1 MTANARRAARLLVT
15 GALLLGSFAP
25 VVAPPARADEHYTM
39 ETRASYA
46 VRPDDGVVD
55 VTVAID
61 FTNTTPDP
69 AGQFSVFEEIKIA
82 VHDEATEVSAED
94 GEGELEVA
102 VSVEDDVNVATVALR
117 DDLRYEE
124 TAEVVVTWTLADSE
138 DPQLRVRPSVVVF
151 PAWGFGTSSEV
162 RVDVPGGY
170 EVRVD
175 GDPLTADGDTLVSG
189 PIEDPSQW
197 LALVIA
203 AQPVEYANFDSTVP
217 LGGGTADL
225 RVRAFADDEAWGE
238 RTSALV
244 SGALPLIEEEVGLP
258 YPRIGQLIVTETVSS
273 GGSGFGE
280 PPTTGTEIAVAF
292 DQPPFTALHQVTHV
306 WLSPAL
312 IDVRWLREG
321 LTSHVAARV
330 SDSLDVERPFEP
342 SERAAELADA
352 AFALDAW
359 SADAGPDGEAYG
371 YAASWAFVSELEST
385 VGGEAIRTVLA
396 RVAAGV
402 GPYQS
407 ADVEPAPLPDGVAAP
422 ATALTTRSFLDH
434 LEIVSGQDVGDAFA
448 ATILTEGDVALLPE
462 RAEARAA
469 FAELV
474 EAGGSWQAPDPVHG
488 AMTAWQFADARA
500 QIAEAAAWL
509 ERRDDLLAAMEDV
522 GLAAPDRLKQ
532 AYRTYGGGAEAVDE
546 LEAEQAVVDAYA
558 DAAAEVNAERSFIG
572 RIGLIGGPDPSVQL
586 NLASGRFADGD
597 LRGAI
602 EAVTEAQRIVAS
614 AETGGVVRVASAFVV
629 ALLVLALA
637 VLLFRRRS
645 TYTAP
650 S

>member
-1 MTANARRAARLLVT
+1 MTAPARRAVRTLV
-15 GALLLGSFAP
+15 AAFLLLGSFAP
-25 VVAPPARADEHYTM
+25 MAKPVRAAEYTM
-39 ETRASYA
+39 ETQANYA
-46 VRPDDGVVD
+46 VRPDDGVID
-55 VTVAID
+55 VMVTID

-69 AGQFSVFEEIKIA
+69 EGQVSVFDEIKIA
-82 VHDEATEVSAED
+82 VHDEATEVAAED
-94 GEGELEVA
+94 GEGDLA
-102 VSVEDDVNVATVALR
+102 VSVAVEDDVNVATVDLR

-124 TAEVVVTWTLADSE
+124 TAEVVLTWTLPDTE
-138 DPQLRVRPSVVVF
+138 DPQLRIRPSVVVF

-162 RVDVPGGY
+162 RVAVPGGY

-175 GDPLTADGDTLVSG
+175 GDPLTAEGDVLVSG
-189 PIEDPSQW
+189 PIADPSQW
-197 LALVIA
+197 LALVTA
-203 AQPVEYANFDSTVP
+203 VQPIDYANFDSTVP
-217 LGGGTADL
+217 LAGGTADL

-238 RTSALV
+238 RTSTLI

-280 PPTTGTEIAVAF
+280 LPTTGTEIAVAF

-312 IDVRWLREG
+312 IDARWLREG

-330 SDSLDVERPFEP
+330 SDALDVERPFDP
-342 SERAAELADA
+342 SVRAAELAES

-359 SADAGPDGEAYG
+359 SADAGPEGEAYG
-371 YAASWAFVSELEST
+371 YAASWAIVSELEST
-385 VGGEAIRTVLA
+385 VGPEAIRTVLA
-396 RVAAGV
+396 RVAAGI

-407 ADVEPAPLPDGVAAP
+407 ADVEPAPVPDGVAAP

-434 LEIVSGQDVGDAFA
+434 LETVSGQDVGEAFA
-448 ATILTEGDVALLPE
+448 ATVLTEGDVALLPE
-462 RAEARAA
+462 RAAARAA

-474 EAGGSWQAPDPVHG
+474 DAGGSWQAPDPVHG
-488 AMTAWQFADARA
+488 AMTAWQFADASA
-500 QIAEAAAWL
+500 QIAEAATWL
-509 ERRDDLLAAMEDV
+509 ERRDDLLAAMEAI
-522 GLAAPDRLKQ
+522 GLAAPERLKQ

-572 RIGLIGGPDPSVQL
+572 RIGLIGGPDPSAQL

-614 AETGGVVRVASAFVV
+614 AETGGVVRIASAFVV

-637 VLLFRRRS
+637 VLLVRRRS